1 MEIAKIE
8 SAIEAVLFSLG
19 DAVELKKLAEA
30 LQLDNRTMRSVL
42 TNMKDRY
49 EAEDRGIQLI
59 ELDGAYQLCS
69 KSEYYDLIKSIAV
82 KVKEVHLTDV
92 LIETLAIIAYK
103 QPITKAHVEA
113 IRGVNSNHVVNRLV
127 ELNLVDEVGRM
138 QAPGRPILFGTS
150 QNFLRAF
157 GLKSVDELPYL
168 DEEELLKI
176 KEAVFEETQI
186 HLDEEDMSLVNEDTK
201 DSDLDVSEEESAEEA
216 DLSEVSE

>member
-8 SAIEAVLFSLG
+8 SAIEAVLFSIG
-19 DAVELKKLAEA
+19 DAVPLKKLAEA
-30 LQLDNRTMRSVL
+30 LQLDNRTMKSVL
-42 TNMKDRY
+42 MNMKDRY
-49 EAEDRGIQLI
+49 ENEERGIQLI

-69 KSEYYDLIKSIAV
+69 KSEYYDLIKTIAV
-82 KVKEVHLTDV
+82 KVKEIHLTDV

-127 ELNLVDEVGRM
+127 ELDLVDEVGRM

-168 DEEELLKI
+168 DEAELIKI
-176 KEAVFEETQI
+176 KESVFEETQI
-186 HLDEEDMSLVNEDTK
+186 HLDEEEMSIVEEDTE
-201 DSDLDVSEEESAEEA
+201 DIDTDVASETSEEETDVETI
-216 DLSEVSE
+216 SE